1 PVALLSQQSVQPA
14 LPVSDVPLIYLDDV
28 DLQDER
34 ACNPQVSVRPSDLA
48 YVIYTSGSTGLPKG
62 VMVEHRNVARLFSA
76 TQDWFGFNEQ
86 DVWALFHSF
95 AFDFSVWEIWGAL
108 LHGGRLLIVPQL
120 VSRSPEDFYNLLC
133 SAGVTVLNQTP
144 SAFRH

>member
-1 PVALLSQQSVQPA
+1 AYTLGDSAPVALLSQQSVQPA

-62 VMVEHRNVARLFSA
+62 V
-76 TQDWFGFNEQ
+76 
-86 DVWALFHSF
+86 
-95 AFDFSVWEIWGAL
+95 
-108 LHGGRLLIVPQL
+108 
-120 VSRSPEDFYNLLC
+120 
-133 SAGVTVLNQTP
+133 
-144 SAFRH
+144 